1 MFSVTF
7 QTNGTFTIPSG
18 YYLVAARLWAA
29 GGGGGGGGE
38 ECGGGGGGGGGFTL
52 ISGNQAISGIVPLN
66 GIIGTFTH
74 TIGVGGN
81 GGRSSQ
87 DGLPGTSTNI
97 SGPTSAVALGGSG
110 GFAGPHS
117 TIFFDSDAH
126 NGGAGGSGTVYGQ
139 GGGDSESAT
148 SSTAGAGGGAYM
160 AVSGDIAHAY
170 LYYGNFS
177 NDHPNCGVAGQP
189 FFTVPL
195 LSGSGG
201 CSYGGGG
208 GGAANYDP
216 SAIGGSGY
224 GGAVTYFYD
233 HAAPCSSS
241 FFEPVYQCADDG
253 MSWVLVQPCPANS
266 YACLPAPT
274 GDSMG
279 GPPPC
284 FPGACSFPAC
294 CCSGVSQAVKDNV
307 AASGGYLIQCA
318 STNYGWS
325 LIYAASGCD
334 ISQATNYSGIC
345 DADHA
350 CNTAF
355 FLCPTTTTTTTSTT
369 TTTTTTTTSSTT
381 TSSTTTTTT
390 TACPQCEPSLNE
402 NVWQCQ
408 ADGLWHISPI
418 QYCDPSLTPNAHAA
432 NPITC
437 DGYECVCNFYVCPP
451 TTFPPTTTTT
461 STPTTTTNTTAQL
474 PTTTTTVPPGCPII
488 YQQPQ
493 SMYCGICNDPNQIV
507 PNLPRFTTYFGSD
520 PAHSVDSVR
529 VSLRLNGIEQYHW
542 DYVGGNGAPTSYN
555 PAANQTDDW
564 LCRYID
570 EDFDNGTNFYT
581 LWITN
586 LETNCTTVSSPFT
599 YTVTDNYPTTTTTT
613 TAAPTTTTST
623 TNSPTCT
630 GNCVFRWNQ
639 ATGTWIFSSRSCNT
653 GCDCDAS
660 QLPNTGAFN
669 GQNVTVGCIGASGTT
684 TTTTIS
690 PNDHCNCH
698 CSGGI
703 VPVPTGSCCT
713 VQNGHY
719 VCYDGV
725 TFAFCNQKYQ
735 SSFSFTPCN
744 FRTCGEIQTTPVPTT
759 STSTSTSTST
769 TTTTGVPTTTTTT
782 SSTTTTTAAPTL
794 GTCCYHNGTD
804 FTCVNQVS
812 QAACTAL
819 HVPITTGAFAGV
831 TPAWVGNPTNA
842 TGINC
847 GAADCGGMPGTSYC
861 SIGPCCYFN
870 GAAWDCTTD
879 VTQYGC
885 YKLHHNDGLGNPYP
899 CWRYCTDGDCE
910 TLKANNGLCPNC
922 HTTTTTTT
930 TTTACPA
937 ITICPTGTLR
947 SVYNCQI
954 DGGPYE
960 LELNCCPYSMS
971 TFIDVDCT
979 RCEKMYVNCTTTTT
993 AAPTTTSS
1001 VPPWYPSCECDQTDP
1016 NTGDTLD
1023 NQAKYV
1029 CYGNQ
1034 YYLCSYRHCGFGCFQ
1049 CPPTPAGPC
1058 TNCST
1063 LVLDCT

>member
-334 ISQATNYSGIC
+334 TSQAANYSGIC
-345 DADHA
+345 DPAHA

-355 FLCPTTTTTTTSTT
+355 LPCPTTTTTTTTAAPTT
-369 TTTTTTTTSSTT
+369 TTTSSTTTTTTSSTT

-418 QYCDPSLTPNAHAA
+418 QYCDPSLTPNSHAA

-437 DGYECVCNFYVCPP
+437 LGYECACNFYMCPEP
-451 TTFPPTTTTT
+451 TTTSTTTSSTTTSSTTTSTSTTTTSPPCGSCTYIWDDFSETWGLTGNLCAGGCICNYPPITGTAGQIYSVACGSPAITTTTHTPTTTTT
-461 STPTTTTNTTAQL
+461 TTPTTTTSTTFA
-474 PTTTTTVPPGCPII
+474 PGCPII
-488 YQQPQ
+488 YQQPE
-493 SMYCGICNDPNQIV
+493 SMYCGVCNDPNQTV
-507 PNLPRFTTYFGSD
+507 PDQPRFTVYFGSVA
-520 PAHSVDSVR
+520 PYTTDSMR
-529 VSLRLNGIEQYHW
+529 MRLMLNGVEQYQW
-542 DYVGGNGAPTSYN
+542 NYVGGNGGPLTYN
-555 PAANQTDDW
+555 PATNQTDDW

-581 LWITN
+581 LQITN
-586 LETNCTTVSSPFT
+586 LQTNCTTISSPFT
-599 YTVTDNYPTTTTTT
+599 YTVTDNYPTSTTTTT

-639 ATGTWIFSSRSCNT
+639 ATGTWIFSSRSCTT

-669 GQNVTVGCIGASGTT
+669 GQNVIVGCVGASGST

-690 PNDHCNCH
+690 PSDHCNCH

-713 VQNGHY
+713 IQNGHY

-725 TFAFCNQKYQ
+725 TFAFCNQRYQ
-735 SSFSFTPCN
+735 SSFSFTPCS
-744 FRTCGEIQTTPVPTT
+744 FRTCGEI
-759 STSTSTSTST
+759 
-769 TTTTGVPTTTTTT
+769 
-782 SSTTTTTAAPTL
+782 
-794 GTCCYHNGTD
+794 H
-804 FTCVNQVS
+804 
-812 QAACTAL
+812 
-819 HVPITTGAFAGV
+819 
-831 TPAWVGNPTNA
+831 
-842 TGINC
+842 
-847 GAADCGGMPGTSYC
+847 
-861 SIGPCCYFN
+861 
-870 GAAWDCTTD
+870 
-879 VTQYGC
+879 
-885 YKLHHNDGLGNPYP
+885 
-899 CWRYCTDGDCE
+899 
-910 TLKANNGLCPNC
+910 
-922 HTTTTTTT
+922 
-930 TTTACPA
+930 
-937 ITICPTGTLR
+937 
-947 SVYNCQI
+947 
-954 DGGPYE
+954 
-960 LELNCCPYSMS
+960 
-971 TFIDVDCT
+971 
-979 RCEKMYVNCTTTTT
+979 
-993 AAPTTTSS
+993 
-1001 VPPWYPSCECDQTDP
+1001 
-1016 NTGDTLD
+1016 
-1023 NQAKYV
+1023 
-1029 CYGNQ
+1029 
-1034 YYLCSYRHCGFGCFQ
+1034 
-1049 CPPTPAGPC
+1049 
-1058 TNCST
+1058 
-1063 LVLDCT
+1063 